1 MSNLKSLRTAIL
13 LLACFFSIA
22 TYAQKAAVSGT
33 VTDSSN
39 AEALIGVTVMEKGT
53 QNGVSTDFDGNFT
66 INVAPNA
73 TLEFSYVGYNA
84 KEVKVS
90 GKTKLNVTLEQTATA
105 LDELVVIG
113 YGVQRKSDVTG
124 SITSLGAEEINDV
137 PVSSPLQALQ
147 GKASGVNI
155 IQNTGAPGSN
165 TTIKI
170 RGTGTINDS
179 DPLYVVDGFIT
190 DEIDHINPN
199 DIENVEI
206 FKDAA
211 SSAIYGARAANGVVV
226 ITTKSGKEGKTKISF
241 DGYVGFSNPWRK
253 IDVMDAENYALMLDY
268 ANNTSLYSS
277 DGRLFHSKD
286 ADGNYYFDEDKKFLI
301 DTIHNNGVNKPWLD
315 AVTRTGI
322 KQQYGISV
330 SGGNEKTKYLA
341 SVNYYNEKGIVDKS
355 EYTRINARM
364 NLSQQLASWLNL
376 DANISYS
383 NEDTQ
388 GIPDGSG
395 SIFRSALLESPMTM
409 LHDQRG

>member
-124 SITSLGAEEINDV
+124 SITSLGAEDINDV

-211 SSAIYGARAANGVVV
+211 
-226 ITTKSGKEGKTKISF
+226 
-241 DGYVGFSNPWRK
+241 
-253 IDVMDAENYALMLDY
+253 
-268 ANNTSLYSS
+268 
-277 DGRLFHSKD
+277 
-286 ADGNYYFDEDKKFLI
+286 
-301 DTIHNNGVNKPWLD
+301 
-315 AVTRTGI
+315 
-322 KQQYGISV
+322 
-330 SGGNEKTKYLA
+330 
-341 SVNYYNEKGIVDKS
+341 
-355 EYTRINARM
+355 
-364 NLSQQLASWLNL
+364 
-376 DANISYS
+376 
-383 NEDTQ
+383 
-388 GIPDGSG
+388 
-395 SIFRSALLESPMTM
+395 
-409 LHDQRG
+409 

>member
-22 TYAQKAAVSGT
+22 TSAQTPAVSGT

-90 GKTKLNVTLEQTATA
+90 GKTNLNVTLEQTATA

-190 DEIDHINPN
+190 DEIDHINPI

-211 SSAIYGARAANGVVV
+211 SSSIYGARAADGLVVV
-226 ITTKSGKEGKTKISF
+226 
-241 DGYVGFSNPWRK
+241 
-253 IDVMDAENYALMLDY
+253 
-268 ANNTSLYSS
+268 
-277 DGRLFHSKD
+277 
-286 ADGNYYFDEDKKFLI
+286 
-301 DTIHNNGVNKPWLD
+301 
-315 AVTRTGI
+315 
-322 KQQYGISV
+322 
-330 SGGNEKTKYLA
+330 
-341 SVNYYNEKGIVDKS
+341 
-355 EYTRINARM
+355 
-364 NLSQQLASWLNL
+364 
-376 DANISYS
+376 
-383 NEDTQ
+383 
-388 GIPDGSG
+388 
-395 SIFRSALLESPMTM
+395 
-409 LHDQRG
+409 